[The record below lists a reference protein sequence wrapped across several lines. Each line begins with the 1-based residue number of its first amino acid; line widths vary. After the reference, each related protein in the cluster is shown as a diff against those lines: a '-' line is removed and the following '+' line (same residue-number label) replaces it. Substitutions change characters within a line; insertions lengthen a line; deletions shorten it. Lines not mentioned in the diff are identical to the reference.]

1 MRSLS
6 PRLEHSRSPPPSHR
20 RSISPRR
27 SRSPSYD
34 RNGGR
39 RATRSISRSP
49 SPDVKSTKI
58 VVERLTK
65 NINESHLR
73 ELFGSFGEIIDM
85 DMPMNRQSYLLYAV
99 EADADQAIAHM
110 HESQLDGAV
119 ISVSIVIPR
128 RKFSPAPPLAR
139 RGGNIEPRAR
149 MDARGPPPPRRR
161 SPNRNY
167 NRGAPSDTYRP
178 RSLSRSRQDLRGGA
192 VEGETMRTVMELGG
206 EVRVTAATA
215 AIAVAV
221 TKDATICS
229 LADVRIGPMPTVHVI
244 IHPNPHSDSDVAL
257 PRLPPPAEQEVDA
270 VVHIMASNATQK
282 PETATAFP
290 SKLSRSSTAAPILV
304 TVPAPSIP
312 GAVDGPQETPVTP
325 SVKHTEEAKA
335 VEMRPSDTIPLE
347 APASKISDQ
356 LVESLESKTS
366 PTVPDVEENSGPI
379 DPLGQTHAQERP
391 ATLPVTEDR
400 NARIMRLA
408 AIIPPPAGKP
418 YQTGIQ
424 VPSQDRL
431 ADGFPYPPGLATYEI
446 LEADWNKFTA
456 HLVSLI
462 DPPSKKKKKTP
473 IRMVLP
479 FGGGGGGGG
488 GGKVDF
494 QKSLSKVFE
503 FVRASQNSL
512 FRPKGLLVRVDIP
525 EEGAGM
531 EFMDLY
537 HEGNVLS
544 NAQGAESSNAN
555 AAPGADGKEVNA
567 TAEEIIADANVAE
580 TPLQPSKADK
590 ISKAQV
596 KFNKTQDKINKA
608 QKKIDKAKDKTLGKV
623 SKQERRV
630 LGHLDSAQ
638 KKMSN
643 RIRIVIEP
651 ITVLDNAERS
661 EKNGWTAWIR
671 HCDNYGSQLTK

>member
-1 MRSLS
+1 
-6 PRLEHSRSPPPSHR
+6 
-20 RSISPRR
+20 
-27 SRSPSYD
+27 
-34 RNGGR
+34 
-39 RATRSISRSP
+39 
-49 SPDVKSTKI
+49 
-58 VVERLTK
+58 
-65 NINESHLR
+65 
-73 ELFGSFGEIIDM
+73 
-85 DMPMNRQSYLLYAV
+85 
-99 EADADQAIAHM
+99 
-110 HESQLDGAV
+110 
-119 ISVSIVIPR
+119 
-128 RKFSPAPPLAR
+128 
-139 RGGNIEPRAR
+139 
-149 MDARGPPPPRRR
+149 
-161 SPNRNY
+161 
-167 NRGAPSDTYRP
+167 
-178 RSLSRSRQDLRGGA
+178 
-192 VEGETMRTVMELGG
+192 
-206 EVRVTAATA
+206 
-215 AIAVAV
+215 
-221 TKDATICS
+221 
-229 LADVRIGPMPTVHVI
+229 
-244 IHPNPHSDSDVAL
+244 
-257 PRLPPPAEQEVDA
+257 
-270 VVHIMASNATQK
+270 MASNATPK

-304 TVPAPSIP
+304 TAPAPSIP

-335 VEMRPSDTIPLE
+335 AEMRPSDTIPLE

-366 PTVPDVEENSGPI
+366 PAVADVEENSGPI
-379 DPLGQTHAQERP
+379 DPLRQTHAQERP

-446 LEADWNKFTA
+446 LDADWNKFTA

-531 EFMDLY
+531 DFMDLY

-567 TAEEIIADANVAE
+567 TVEEIIADANVAE